1 MWAVSSFRGPFHEQP
16 REAPAHL
23 IKRRLTLV
31 RRVIL
36 ASRLE
41 GGLAGAEQVSTGQ
54 DLDFG
59 EQDEQTTSPSE
70 QICEMGSLGRFWDH
84 KFTYGDGIAE
94 NILANRAR
102 QRVAWGLQETPLQYG
117 S

>member
-1 MWAVSSFRGPFHEQP
+1 M
-16 REAPAHL
+16 
-23 IKRRLTLV
+23 

-70 QICEMGSLGRFWDH
+70 QICAMGSLGEFWGH
-84 KFTYGDGIAE
+84 RFTYGDGIAE
-94 NILANRAR
+94 NILTNGAVSRLGAAGNASAKSMS
-102 QRVAWGLQETPLQYG
+102 VP
-117 S
+117 